1 MYSPHVASA
10 GVASSV
16 PVLAGLTGADG
27 SGGVPVFAGLTGAD
41 GSGGAAGSLPFTGAE
56 PLILGVVAFVLLS
69 AGLAVWRALPRF
81 SRTTA

>member
-1 MYSPHVASA
+1 MVRGGDLRMYSPHVASA

-16 PVLAGLTGADG
+16 PVLAG
-27 SGGVPVFAGLTGAD
+27 FTGAD

-56 PLILGVVAFVLLS
+56 PLVLAVVAFVLLS
-69 AGLAVWRALPRF
+69 AGLAIWRVLPRF